1 MIQKYVGRCEQY
13 SGKSKYSVLARASD
27 ICQGVMGRGGKAF
40 ENQVENLERTTEGMA
55 RFPLVLLKEEC
66 ESHVIKEGGLGQ

>member
-1 MIQKYVGRCEQY
+1 MRDIRE
-13 SGKSKYSVLARASD
+13 SKYSVWARASD
-27 ICQGVMGRGGKAF
+27 ICQGAMGRDGKAF

-66 ESHVIKEGGLGQ
+66 ESYVIREEGLGQ